1 MHSKNTFKVQSVVLP
16 KDKFNLENA
25 ELKVEELG
33 YSSKYMNK
41 RVNEYKAGQTI
52 NYYRF
57 KQMSPLKFEKNYF
70 QMKKLDNGGFL
81 VIGKLK

>member
-1 MHSKNTFKVQSVVLP
+1 MNSKNNFKVQSVVLP
-16 KDKFNLENA
+16 KDKFNLEKA

-33 YSSKYMNK
+33 YKTKYMNK

-52 NYYRF
+52 NFWRF
-57 KQMSPLKFEKNYF
+57 RQMSPLKFEKNYF
-70 QMKKLDNGGFL
+70 RMKKLDNGGFL

>member
-1 MHSKNTFKVQSVVLP
+1 MNSKNNFKVQSVVLP

-33 YSSKYMNK
+33 YKTKYMNK
-41 RVNEYKAGQTI
+41 RVNEYKAGETI
-52 NYYRF
+52 NFWRF
-57 KQMSPLKFEKNYF
+57 RQMSPLKFEKDSF
-70 QMKKLDNGGFL
+70 RMKKLDNGGFL